1 MIRLLV
7 IVALLFVAAL
17 GVTWL
22 AERPGDIT
30 LVWQGYQIRTSLMV
44 AALAVVV
51 LIAAIAF
58 IGAIVRA
65 AVRTPHAFGNFLGAR
80 RRDRGYRALTRGLV
94 AVGGGDVR
102 AARRAAQEAQSL
114 LGREPLALLLS
125 AQAAQLAGDG
135 AAARA
140 AFESLSAQ
148 VETRLLGLH
157 GLYIEARRQGEE
169 AAAHHFAEEAARLA
183 PKTAWA
189 GHALFDFH
197 TRHGGW
203 QGALATLA
211 ANAEAKI
218 VDREHARRQRAVL
231 DTARALELE
240 SGEPEEARAL
250 ALEAHK
256 LAPDLVPAATVAARL
271 FARAG
276 EYRRA
281 ARVIEATWKIA
292 PHPELAETYVA
303 LRPGDSA
310 HDRLARAQRLAG
322 FHANSSEGALAI
334 ARAAIDAHEWQ
345 QARDAL
351 GGVLRASPTERV
363 CVLMA
368 EIEAGEHGDQIRAR
382 AWLTRALAA
391 PRDPAWTA
399 DGHVFEHWAPVSPIS
414 GRLDAFEWKVV
425 ADRLPTRLAFE
436 IDAEPSAGAPG
447 HAGVRPAMADVA
459 AVATPAVVAPAA
471 AATSIPAERPGGEVR
486 LPLAVEAG
494 TPATGGTRPMAR
506 APDDP
511 GPDDDGDDGS
521 DLPLF
526 YPPRPA

>member
-1 MIRLLV
+1 MIRLLA
-7 IVALLFVAAL
+7 IVALLFIAAL

-22 AERPGDIT
+22 AERPGELT
-30 LVWQGYQIRTSLMV
+30 LLWQGYQVRTSLMA
-44 AALAVVV
+44 AALAVVI
-51 LIAAIAF
+51 LIAAIALV
-58 IGAIVRA
+58 GAIVRA
-65 AVRTPHAFGNFLGAR
+65 VVRTPHAFGNFLGAR

-140 AFESLSAQ
+140 SFESLSAKA
-148 VETRLLGLH
+148 ETRLLGLH
-157 GLYIEARRQGEE
+157 GLFIEARRQGEE

-189 GHALFDFH
+189 GHALFDFQ
-197 TRHGGW
+197 TRHGNW

-218 VDREHARRQRAVL
+218 VEREHARRHRAVL
-231 DTARALELE
+231 DTARALDLE
-240 SGEPEEARAL
+240 AGEPEEARAL

-256 LAPDLVPAATVAARL
+256 LAPELVPAATVAARL

-281 ARVIEATWKIA
+281 ARIIESTWKIA
-292 PHPELAETYVA
+292 PHPELAETFVA
-303 LRPGDSA
+303 LRPGDSP
-310 HDRLARAQRLAG
+310 HDRLTRAKKLAA
-322 FHANSSEGALAI
+322 FHANSNEGAMAV

-351 GGVLRASPTERV
+351 GGVMRANPTERV
-363 CVLMA
+363 CLLMA

-382 AWLTRALAA
+382 SWLTRALAA
-391 PRDPAWTA
+391 PRDPSWTA
-399 DGHVFEHWAPVSPIS
+399 DGQVFEHWAPVSPIS
-414 GRLDAFEWKVV
+414 GRLDAFEWRVV

-436 IDAEPSAGAPG
+436 IEPSPPAASE
-447 HAGVRPAMADVA
+447 AAVRPAVADG
-459 AVATPAVVAPAA
+459 PPAA
-471 AATSIPAERPGGEVR
+471 ATLPSAAGRRGEETR
-486 LPLAVEAG
+486 LPLAVEG
-494 TPATGGTRPMAR
+494 GGTGGARPMAR

-511 GPDDDGDDGS
+511 GPDNDEN
-521 DLPLF
+521 LPLF
-526 YPPRPA
+526 YPSRPA